1 MTQQQL
7 VELVKQHHPHMGE
20 TEIRLLMDRA
30 QDIFCLETSILEKT
44 FVQTTTI
51 DKRYYVL
58 DDEISKIKKVY
69 LDNVEI
75 PRLLGKPAIDDDEFS

>member
-1 MTQQQL
+1 MTQKQL
-7 VELVKQHHPHMGE
+7 VELVRQHHPHMGE

-44 FVQTTTI
+44 FVQTTTA

-69 LDNVEI
+69 LDNVELT
-75 PRLLGKPAIDDDEFS
+75 RLLSKPPIDDDEFS